1 MKRYRIKN
9 SLLVTLLVAV
19 AISFF
24 VSIVVMTIISQII
37 LHYFNIKYLT
47 IDEIGV
53 TTYNFIVFLIF
64 TFVILSFIVTFLA
77 IIRKKIMYI
86 KRITESIND
95 IANGNLGLTIEMK
108 GNDELSRLA
117 ENINSMSKE
126 LASKFEYE
134 RQLEMAKNE
143 LITNVSHDL
152 RSPLTSIIGYLDL
165 LKKGQYSD
173 GNQLKEYLETSYSK
187 SKRLESLINELFE
200 YTRLSSPD
208 VKLDFNEVDLAGLLE
223 QLIGEYVPMFE
234 KEKLTI
240 VKSIPDEE
248 IPIKMDVEKLVRVYE
263 NLFVN
268 AIKYSLKPSEVHV
281 DLDIHDTMAVLKVS
295 NRVEAPPIDDIN
307 TLFERFYIGDKAR
320 KNNQGT
326 GLGLAI
332 SKRIVELHGGTIRAE
347 YKEGWITFI
356 VEQPKKQ

>member
-1 MKRYRIKN
+1 MKRNRIKN
-9 SLLVTLLVAV
+9 SLFVKLLVAV
-19 AISFF
+19 TISFF
-24 VSIVVMTIISQII
+24 ASFVVSIVLSRII
-37 LHYFNIKYLT
+37 LHLYNTQYLT
-47 IDEIGV
+47 IEEIGV
-53 TTYNFIVFLIF
+53 TSYNVIVFLLF
-64 TFVILSFIVTFLA
+64 TFVILSFIVTFLV
-77 IIRKKIMYI
+77 IIRNKIIYI
-86 KRITESIND
+86 KRITESINE
-95 IANGNLGLTIEMK
+95 IANGRLGLTIEMK
-108 GNDELSRLA
+108 GNDELSGLA
-117 ENINSMSKE
+117 ENVNSMSKE
-126 LASKFEYE
+126 LANKFEYE

-173 GNQLKEYLETSYSK
+173 ENQLKEYLETSYSN

-208 VKLDFNEVDLAGLLE
+208 VMLDFSEVDLAGLLE
-223 QLIGEYVPMFE
+223 QLIGEYVPTFE

-263 NLFVN
+263 NLLVN
-268 AIKYSLKPSEVHV
+268 IIKYSLKPSEVYV
-281 DLDIHDTMAVLKVS
+281 DLDIHGYVAVLKVS
-295 NRVEAPPIDDIN
+295 NRVEAPPVDNIN
-307 TLFERFYIGDKAR
+307 KLFERFYIGDKAR

-332 SKRIVELHGGTIRAE
+332 SKRIVELHGGAIRAE
-347 YKEGWITFI
+347 YEEGWITFI
-356 VEQPKKQ
+356 VEQPIKQ

>member
-37 LHYFNIKYLT
+37 LHYYNIKYLT

-77 IIRKKIMYI
+77 MIRKKIMYI

-117 ENINSMSKE
+117 ENVNSMSKE

-165 LKKGQYSD
+165 LRKGKYSD
-173 GNQLKEYLETSYSK
+173 QSQLIEYLDTSYSK
-187 SKRLESLINELFE
+187 SKRLEALINELFE
-200 YTRLSSPD
+200 YTRLTSPD
-208 VKLDFNEVDLAGLLE
+208 VQLDFNEVDLVGLLV
-223 QLIGEYVPMFE
+223 QLIGEYVPIFD
-234 KEKLTI
+234 KEKLTV
-240 VKSIPDEE
+240 VKEIPNEE
-248 IPIKMDVEKLVRVYE
+248 ISVIMDVEKMVRVYE
-263 NLFVN
+263 NLLAN
-268 AIKYSLKPSEVHV
+268 AIKYSLKPSE
-281 DLDIHDTMAVLKVS
+281 IHIKLEKQGSMAILKAS
-295 NRVEAPPIDDIN
+295 NQVESPPVDDIN
-307 TLFERFYIGDKAR
+307 KLFDRFFIGDKAR
-320 KNNQGT
+320 RNNQGT

-332 SKRIVELHGGTIRAE
+332 SKRIVELHGGNIRAE
-347 YKEGWITFI
+347 YKEGWITFR
-356 VEQPKKQ
+356 VEQPIKQ

>member
-1 MKRYRIKN
+1 MRRLWFKN
-9 SLLVTLLVAV
+9 TLIFKLLLAITVSFLVSMVTLICL
-19 AISFF
+19 SRL
-24 VSIVVMTIISQII
+24 II
-37 LHYFNIKYLT
+37 LFFNIQY
-47 IDEIGV
+47 IIESNV
-53 TTYNFIVFLIF
+53 TTYNVIVFMLISF
-64 TFVILSFIVTFLA
+64 IILSFIVTFFFM
-77 IIRKKIMYI
+77 IRKKLLYLKM
-86 KRITESIND
+86 ITENVND
-95 IANGNLGLTIEMK
+95 IANGKLGLTIEMK
-108 GNDELSRLA
+108 GKDELSQLA
-117 ENINSMSKE
+117 QNINSMSKE
-126 LASKFEYE
+126 LANKFEYE

-165 LKKGQYSD
+165 LKKGQYT
-173 GNQLKEYLETSYSK
+173 GEKQLKEYLETSYSN
-187 SKRLESLINELFE
+187 SKRLESLINQLFE

-263 NLFVN
+263 NLLVN

-281 DLDIHDTMAVLKVS
+281 NLDIHGSVAVLKVS
-295 NRVEAPPIDDIN
+295 NRVEAPPVDDIN
-307 TLFERFYIGDKAR
+307 KLFERFYIGDKAR

-332 SKRIVELHGGTIRAE
+332 SKRIVELHGGAIQAE
-347 YKEGWITFI
+347 YKEGLITFK
-356 VEQPKKQ
+356 VEQPIKQ